1 VLIVVYSCSCNND
14 FARSSQVAGNNFKA
28 SNKDLIYTYDSN
40 IQLTRDNETIIPKHF
55 CIRVPSDIK
64 YYESINSSDFGF
76 YYSGKQIIFIKI
88 DLENKMPVA
97 DTIYQP
103 TREQI
108 LEVLAHAQTSNNRS
122 HSLNKIQIL
131 DNRKHMIMQRG
142 AATILLVNIYP
153 KKFDSFLE
161 GIQQFQFI
169 E

>member
-1 VLIVVYSCSCNND
+1 VYSCSCNHD
-14 FARSSQVAGNNFKA
+14 FARSSQVAGNNFNA
-28 SNKDLIYTYDSN
+28 TNKDYIYTYDSN
-40 IQLTRDNETIIPKHF
+40 IQLTRDNEILCPKHF
-55 CIRVPSDIK
+55 CIRVPCKIK

-76 YYSGKQIIFIKI
+76 YYSGNQIIFIKI
-88 DLENKMPVA
+88 DLEDKMPVA

-108 LEVLAHAQTSNNRS
+108 LEVFDNAQTSNNRS
-122 HSLNKIQIL
+122 HNLKEIQVL
-131 DNRKHMIMQRG
+131 DNRKHIIMQRG

-161 GIQQFQFI
+161 RIQQFQFI

>member
-1 VLIVVYSCSCNND
+1 MYSCSCNHD
-14 FARSSQVAGNNFKA
+14 FARSPQVAENNFKPI
-28 SNKDLIYTYDSN
+28 NKDFIYTYNSN
-40 IQLTRDNETIIPKHF
+40 IQLTRDNETLIPKHF
-55 CIRVPSDIK
+55 WIRVPCNIK

-76 YYSGKQIIFIKI
+76 YYRGKQIIFIKI

-108 LEVLAHAQTSNNRS
+108 LEVLDHAQTSNDRRYN
-122 HSLNKIQIL
+122 LIEIPVL
-131 DNRKHMIMQRG
+131 DNRKHIIMQRG
-142 AATILLVNIYP
+142 TATILLVNIYP
-153 KKFDSFLE
+153 KKLDSFLE